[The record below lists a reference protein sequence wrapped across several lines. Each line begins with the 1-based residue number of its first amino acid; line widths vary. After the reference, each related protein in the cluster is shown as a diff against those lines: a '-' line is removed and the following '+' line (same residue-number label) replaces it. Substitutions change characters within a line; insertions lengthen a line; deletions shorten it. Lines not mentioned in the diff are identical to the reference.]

1 MCEGKGLEI
10 SNLPIYTKPK
20 AAFLTHGYRQNLK
33 PRFKNTTPSQTKAVF

>member
-20 AAFLTHGYRQNLK
+20 AALTHGYRQNLK